1 MENTELEES
10 SMNGVSNRKKSFLD
24 ELIRNYANFIMVLA
38 GILYFTIAGIIGNAV
53 LKSGN
58 MSTRVIKGMVCG
70 LVIIC
75 LAGIIIYAIEAIEN
89 ARGKIEAIKSYCYLP
104 FTEEELKRKIEDG
117 VFENSDDYIEYICR
131 KLRYG
136 FEKTIYFT
144 KKDMIQLCTVFEKVY
159 NKPIV
164 LSYENYLNMDL
175 DMLPFGYNDDIRNL
189 VEYICLPH
197 NYFVILCTDNG
208 LAESVINDADL
219 EDVRYII
226 YNVCTDKKSEKKVD
240 KVTEVEINSKI
251 FTGKVGGGKTT
262 EIIDELERVISKRPQ
277 IKIYVYEEQPEIKK
291 AINKKNIVN
300 KLEYDTDLIV
310 IGQCENLP
318 MEAIRSRIYDKPIW
332 LELCTAMKLEVVECN
347 STYYKDIIFGEGER
361 DEKN

>member
-1 MENTELEES
+1 
-10 SMNGVSNRKKSFLD
+10 MNGVSNRKKSFLD

-38 GILYFTIAGIIGNAV
+38 VILYFTIAGIIGNAL
-53 LKSGN
+53 LKSDDIITG
-58 MSTRVIKGMVCG
+58 VIKGMVCG

-164 LSYENYLNMDL
+164 LSYEHSMKIDL
-175 DMLPFGYNDDIRNL
+175 DILPFGYNDDIRNL
-189 VEYICLPH
+189 VNYIYVPH
-197 NYFVILCTDNG
+197 NFVILCTDNG
-208 LAESVINDADL
+208 LAESVINDTDL
-219 EDVRYII
+219 EDERYII

-262 EIIDELERVISKRPQ
+262 EIIDELERVINKSPQ